1 MKIVR
6 ANNRLPVKANKI
18 KSIEIN
24 RRGIV
29 AVIVVFILLAGL
41 IGRLAYLQMAV
52 DDEYRIAAHAN
63 YTSEYKLA
71 AKRGSIYDRN
81 MNVLAKS
88 VIVETVFISPF
99 HIKDM
104 EQSIKVAD
112 GLSELL
118 GVDRAEILEK
128 TTRSQSQ
135 YQIIKKN
142 VDILT
147 ADKVM
152 EFAKE
157 NKLTDVIHLEE
168 SSKRSYIYGNLASH
182 TLGFVND
189 ENKGLYGLESYYDET
204 LRGIDGRVIRGKDG
218 RGNYLDIKYE
228 NTVEAIDGSNLV
240 LTIDWNI
247 QTILDK
253 YLKESYD
260 HNNPR
265 NRAMG
270 IIMDV
275 SNGEILAMSVMP
287 DYNLNDPYTLDTKSQ
302 ALYDAFIGTDEEKNK
317 YKADLLY
324 KMWANKLVSEP
335 FETGST
341 FKVITAAMALE
352 ENENII
358 NASFVCQ
365 YNGIVVGGIAIP
377 CHVKQG
383 HGIQNFTQALQNSC
397 NPSYVQIAQQLGRS
411 TFYKY
416 VDQFGYFES
425 TGIDTI
431 DEASAIWHKNFNEVE
446 LAVSSFG
453 QTFKV
458 TALSHVRALAAVANG
473 GYVVTPHLVKELTD
487 SDGKILKSFDY
498 GYARQVISA
507 KSGEKIVE
515 ILKDGTFTGSTK
527 NVYVEGY
534 NIAAKTGTSQ
544 IKDKPVEENYTPYV
558 ASCIAYAPAEDPQI
572 VILIAIDE
580 PDGPNG
586 DYYGGVIA
594 APVISKVLTEVLPY
608 MKIPK
613 NTSGENDS
621 YNISVT
627 NVTGQNIDAA
637 KTAIT
642 DLKLKPKVIGEGTTV
657 VSQYPEAG
665 SIVAGGG
672 RVVLITDGTVLQDTV
687 TVPNLRGYSLS
698 AATDMLKSVG
708 LNIKATGSYKAGSGS
723 KASIQSV
730 KAGERVPD
738 GTVIE
743 VEFKYYE
750 GID

>member
-1 MKIVR
+1 
-6 ANNRLPVKANKI
+6 
-18 KSIEIN
+18 
-24 RRGIV
+24 
-29 AVIVVFILLAGL
+29 
-41 IGRLAYLQMAV
+41 
-52 DDEYRIAAHAN
+52 
-63 YTSEYKLA
+63 
-71 AKRGSIYDRN
+71 
-81 MNVLAKS
+81 
-88 VIVETVFISPF
+88 
-99 HIKDM
+99 
-104 EQSIKVAD
+104 
-112 GLSELL
+112 
-118 GVDRAEILEK
+118 
-128 TTRSQSQ
+128 
-135 YQIIKKN
+135 
-142 VDILT
+142 
-147 ADKVM
+147 
-152 EFAKE
+152 
-157 NKLTDVIHLEE
+157 
-168 SSKRSYIYGNLASH
+168 
-182 TLGFVND
+182 
-189 ENKGLYGLESYYDET
+189 
-204 LRGIDGRVIRGKDG
+204 
-218 RGNYLDIKYE
+218 YE

-458 TALSHVRALAAVANG
+458 TALSHVRALAAIANG